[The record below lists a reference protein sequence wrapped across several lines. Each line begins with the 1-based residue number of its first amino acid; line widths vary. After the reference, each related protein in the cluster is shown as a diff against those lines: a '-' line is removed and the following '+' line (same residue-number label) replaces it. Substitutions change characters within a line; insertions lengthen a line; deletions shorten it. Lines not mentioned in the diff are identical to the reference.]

1 MEIASRL
8 KEYIDSMGI
17 QTSQFADA
25 CGIPRPSLS
34 QLLNGRNKKVSDK
47 VIRQIHEAFPSL
59 SVLWLLLGE
68 GPMLNGENIQFSEPQ
83 NHENEPDFAP
93 QEPTYQPDSYDDNG
107 LFTNEIF
114 PSKKNPVEST
124 PIPQVR
130 SAEKSIPVSNFK
142 SQQATVSVEV
152 GSRLKVKNIMV
163 VYCDG
168 SVELF
173 VPEVSPQS

>member
-68 GPMLNGENIQFSEPQ
+68 GPMLNDGNIQFSEPQ
-83 NHENEPDFAP
+83 NRENEPSDIA
-93 QEPTYQPDSYDDNG
+93 QQAIYQDDMDEDQG
-107 LFTNEIF
+107 LFKNEIF
-114 PSKKNPVEST
+114 APKKNPIESN
-124 PIPQVR
+124 PPQPSRAV
-130 SAEKSIPVSNFK
+130 EKSIPVSNFK

-173 VPEVSPQS
+173 VPEIAPQS

>member
-1 MEIASRL
+1 MEIALRL

-83 NHENEPDFAP
+83 NREKESSDPPQSSIFEEDGVEN
-93 QEPTYQPDSYDDNG
+93 TG
-107 LFTNEIF
+107 LFNNEIF
-114 PSKKNPVEST
+114 ASNKLMIDSAPVQPSRN
-124 PIPQVR
+124 
-130 SAEKSIPVSNFK
+130 AEKSIPVSNFK

-173 VPEVSPQS
+173 VPEITPQP

>member
-83 NHENEPDFAP
+83 NREKEPPVSP
-93 QEPTYQPDSYDDNG
+93 QSSMFEVDVAEDSG
-107 LFTNEIF
+107 LFNNEIF
-114 PSKKNPVEST
+114 APNKITTDSIPVHPSHST
-124 PIPQVR
+124 
-130 SAEKSIPVSNFK
+130 EKSIPVSNFK

-173 VPEVSPQS
+173 VPEIAPQP